1 MVQNNTAQKNTV
13 QKSTAQKSTAQNNIA
28 SAEELLK
35 SLEAPVYAV
44 HYPTELWSEV
54 LPGLWQGG
62 TDDYDVLHYGRGAN
76 GVGKEDFDL
85 VVTMYASANPVDW
98 FVREIRYGFYDHDM
112 NDFNVE
118 DLHDIVAMTHTQW
131 KSGKRTLIRCQ
142 AGLNRSGLVMA
153 LVLIRE
159 GYTAAEAIHLIRS
172 QRGQAALCNS
182 TFERW
187 LLGTDLE
194 FWRS

>member
-1 MVQNNTAQKNTV
+1 MVQNN
-13 QKSTAQKSTAQNNIA
+13 IA
-28 SAEELLK
+28 TAEELLQN
-35 SLEAPVYAV
+35 LEAPTYAV
-44 HYPTELWSEV
+44 HYPTTLWSEV

-62 TDDYDVLHYGRGAN
+62 TDDYDVLHYGRGST
-76 GVGKEDFDL
+76 GVGKEDFDF

-98 FVREIRYGFYDHDM
+98 FVREVRYGIYDHDM

-118 DLHDIVAMTHTQW
+118 DLHDIVAMSHNEW
-131 KSGKRTLIRCQ
+131 KAGMRVLIRCQ

-153 LVLIRE
+153 LVLIRD

-172 QRGQAALCNS
+172 QRGEAALCNRV
-182 TFERW
+182 FENW

-194 FWRS
+194 FWRN